1 MRCRAKITKLKLELG
16 FYKLH
21 DKLAADAVAGEKK
34 VEEELS
40 DIYHS
45 PEVFR
50 LNYAEMERKFKV
62 YIYPDGDPNTFY
74 QTPRK
79 LTGKYASEGLMR
91 CRGQL
96 NELND
101 AVFKTTEN
109 DKTDG
114 WKTQNFENHCTSTT
128 LYILCLLMPSKPK
141 EDIYL

>member
-1 MRCRAKITKLKLELG
+1 MSTKITKLKLGLG

-21 DKLAADAVAGEKK
+21 EKLGVDVVAREKK
-34 VEEELS
+34 VEEELL

-79 LTGKYASEGLMR
+79 LTGKYASKRLMR
-91 CRGQL
+91 CRRQF

-101 AVFKTTEN
+101 AVFETTEH

-114 WKTQNFENHCTSTT
+114 WKTQNFETHCTSTT

-141 EDIYL
+141 EYVYL